1 MTHLSTLF
9 ALVGS
14 LTFVQF
20 VSAASMSIDSVNV
33 ECKVVSGQPHT
44 VRVVMAYPPALPS
57 GDFDYRYSFQNVGT
71 GQISTFYYGL
81 LYGLQTFPLQ
91 AGRYNLTVTFSV
103 SGVPNA
109 PAHPGS
115 VVYWNDIKVP
125 ATVSTHGRGT
135 GCEFASVA
143 NRANLI
149 APAVKPKTN

>member
-33 ECKVVSGQPHT
+33 ECKVVSGQTHT
-44 VRVVMAYPPALPS
+44 VRVVMAYPPARPS
-57 GDFDYRYSFQNVGT
+57 SGYVYRYSFQNVGT

-91 AGRYNLTVTFSV
+91 VGSYNLTVTFSD
-103 SGVPNA
+103 SGVQNA
-109 PAHPGS
+109 PALPGS
-115 VVYWNDIKVP
+115 VVYWNNIKVP

-143 NRANLI
+143 NRTNQV
-149 APAVKPKTN
+149 APAAKPKTN